1 MTQTGENVILT
12 IAEYNK
18 LVSDNKW
25 LHEQLALL
33 KRLIFGAKSE
43 RFISGQPDASQLTLE
58 LSSATAQEEAKAP
71 EKEEITYQR
80 EKKEKN
86 KPVRK
91 ELPAHLPRREEI
103 IEPENIPDGAKKI
116 GESVTE
122 ILEYEPY
129 NIYVRR
135 IVRPKYVVKKEEGV
149 QIMVA
154 DLPSLPLPRSN
165 AGASLLAYIIISK
178 YVDHLPFY
186 RLAKIF
192 KRNGVEIA
200 ENTINGWYSAAC
212 NLLEPLYEEM
222 KKHIQKSDYIQ
233 ADETPIRVLTSE
245 KPGSSHKGYYWVY
258 HSPPERLVVFDYQK
272 GRDQSGPKDMLKDF
286 IGTLQTDG
294 YAAYTQ
300 FGTLEGIELSACMA
314 HARRKF
320 EQSIDNYPDI
330 ANYVMGEIQKLYALE
345 RDAVEKNFK
354 DDEILKM
361 RQEKASPIMDKLEN
375 YISEK
380 RNHVTPKSSIGMAIS
395 YTLNLWKRLKVYLT
409 DAKILIDNNLIENTI
424 RPVALG
430 RKNYLFAGSHEA
442 AQRAAMIY
450 SFLGTC
456 KLNNVEP
463 FTWLKETLDKI
474 PDYRLPNLK
483 ELFPGYKKQEC

>member
-1 MTQTGENVILT
+1 MQQTGENVILT
-12 IAEYNK
+12 IAEYNQ

-25 LHEQLALL
+25 LHEQLAQL
-33 KRLIFGAKSE
+33 KRLVFGAKSE
-43 RFISGQPDASQLTLE
+43 RFIDGQTVAGQLSLFPVHE
-58 LSSATAQEEAKAP
+58 DVKPA

-91 ELPAHLPRREEI
+91 ELPAHLPRKEEI

-165 AGASLLAYIIISK
+165 AGPSLLAYIIISK

-186 RLAKIF
+186 RLSKIL
-192 KRNGVEIA
+192 KRQGIEIA

-212 NLLEPLYEEM
+212 SLMEPLYQEM
-222 KKHIQKSDYIQ
+222 KKQIQKSDYIQ
-233 ADETPIRVLTSE
+233 GDETPIRVLTSE

-258 HSPPERLVVFDYQK
+258 HSPPKRLVLFDYQK
-272 GRDQSGPKDMLKDF
+272 GRDQSGPLEMLKDF
-286 IGTLQTDG
+286 TGTLQTDG
-294 YAAYTQ
+294 YAAYNQ
-300 FGTLEGIELSACMA
+300 FGLRGGIELSACMA
-314 HARRKF
+314 HVRRKF

-330 ANYVMGEIQKLYALE
+330 ANHVMGEIQKLYALE
-345 RDAVEKNFK
+345 RDAIEKKF
-354 DDEILKM
+354 DMGEILKM
-361 RQEKASPIMDKLEN
+361 RQGKALPIMDNLEK
-375 YISEK
+375 YIREK
-380 RNHVTPKSSIGMAIS
+380 SNHVLPKSSIGMAIS
-395 YTLNLWKRLKVYLT
+395 YALNLWKRLKVYLT

-424 RPVALG
+424 RPVAIG

-442 AQRAAMIY
+442 AGRAAMIY

-463 FTWLKETLDKI
+463 FAWLKETLDKI
-474 PDYRLPNLK
+474 PDYKIQNLK
-483 ELFPGYKKQEC
+483 ELFPGYKKQDS

>member
-58 LSSATAQEEAKAP
+58 LSSATVQEETKAP
-71 EKEEITYQR
+71 EKEKITYQR
-80 EKKEKN
+80 EKKDKN

-103 IEPENIPDGAKKI
+103 IEPENIPDGAIKI
-116 GESVTE
+116 GEAVTE
-122 ILEYEPY
+122 TLEYEPY
-129 NIYVRR
+129 NLFVRR
-135 IVRPKYVVKKEEGV
+135 IVRPKYVIKREEGV

-165 AGASLLAYIIISK
+165 ASASLLSYIIISK

-212 NLLEPLYEEM
+212 NLLELLYEEM
-222 KKHIQKSDYIQ
+222 KKQVQKSDYIQ

-258 HSPPERLVVFDYQK
+258 HSPPKRLVVFDYQK
-272 GRDQSGPKDMLKDF
+272 GRDQSGPNDMLKDF
-286 IGTLQTDG
+286 IGKLQTDG

-300 FGTLEGIELSACMA
+300 FGLREGIKLLACMA
-314 HARRKF
+314 HVRRKF
-320 EQSIDNYPDI
+320 EQSIDNYSDI
-330 ANYVMGEIQKLYALE
+330 AKYVMGEIQKLYALE
-345 RDAVEKNFK
+345 REAVEKK
-354 DDEILKM
+354 LTADEILKM
-361 RQEKASPIMDKLEN
+361 RQEKALPIMDNLEK
-375 YISEK
+375 YLLEK
-380 RNHVTPKSSIGMAIS
+380 RNHVVPKSSIGMAIS
-395 YTLNLWKRLKVYLT
+395 YALNLWKRLKVYLT
-409 DAKILIDNNLIENTI
+409 DPKTLIDNNLIENTI
-424 RPVALG
+424 RPAALG

-442 AQRAAMIY
+442 AQRAAMMY

-463 FTWLKETLDKI
+463 FTWLKETLEKI
-474 PDYRLPNLK
+474 PDCKIPNLK
-483 ELFPGYKKQEC
+483 ELFPGYKKPEC

>member
-1 MTQTGENVILT
+1 MQQTGENVILT
-12 IAEYNK
+12 IAEYNQ

-25 LHEQLALL
+25 LHEQLAQL

-43 RFISGQPDASQLTLE
+43 RFIDGQPSAGQLSLFPV
-58 LSSATAQEEAKAP
+58 QEDVKPAG
-71 EKEEITYQR
+71 KEEITYQR

-122 ILEYEPY
+122 ILEYEPT

-154 DLPSLPLPRSN
+154 DLPCLPLPRSN
-165 AGASLLAYIIISK
+165 AGPSLLSYIIISK

-186 RLAKIF
+186 RLSKIL
-192 KRNGVEIA
+192 KRQGIEIA
-200 ENTINGWYSAAC
+200 ENTINGWYSAVC
-212 NLLEPLYEEM
+212 NLMEPLYEEM
-222 KKHIQKSDYIQ
+222 KKQIQKSDYIQ
-233 ADETPIRVLTSE
+233 GDETPIRVLTSE

-258 HSPPERLVVFDYQK
+258 HSPPKRLVLFDYQK
-272 GRDQSGPKDMLKDF
+272 GRDQSGPLDMLKNF
-286 IGTLQTDG
+286 TGTLQTDG
-294 YAAYTQ
+294 YAAYNQ
-300 FGTLEGIELSACMA
+300 FGLREGIELSACMA
-314 HARRKF
+314 HVRRKF

-330 ANYVMGEIQKLYALE
+330 ANYVMGELQKLYALE
-345 RDAVEKNFK
+345 RDAVEKKF
-354 DDEILKM
+354 DMGGILKM
-361 RQEKASPIMDKLEN
+361 RQEKALPIMDNLEK
-375 YISEK
+375 YIREK
-380 RNHVTPKSSIGMAIS
+380 SNHVLPKSSIGMAIS
-395 YTLNLWKRLKVYLT
+395 YASNLWKRLKVYLT

-463 FTWLKETLDKI
+463 FAWFKETLDKI
-474 PDYRLPNLK
+474 PDYKIQNLK
-483 ELFPGYKKQEC
+483 ELLPGYKKQDS